1 LTTEKALADKRKSV
15 CALKLNPTTF
25 RFLMI
30 IFSNLAAIWEGI
42 ECKMEKS
49 INIIENMDKFE
60 NSNHRGG
67 AINETNTIARI
78 GLN

>member
-1 LTTEKALADKRKSV
+1 MTV
-15 CALKLNPTTF
+15 
-25 RFLMI
+25 
-30 IFSNLAAIWEGI
+30 FSNLASIWERI
-42 ECKMEKS
+42 ERKIEKS

-60 NSNHRGG
+60 NSNDRGG